1 MSLLTKNENTTASLS
16 KGVDKI
22 AGHITVAIKTTNK
35 LALDL
40 LALNNEDLVD
50 WLNSKPVEQRMEEFA
65 AHGLLGEYLNATAGI
80 IEEFIPTSLER
91 VDTRSFREKLATY
104 RRELSITQ
112 NGFSVVDM
120 PLPVSVVID
129 EYVEEP
135 EQAPLDEQPSIV
147 VEDSPIE
154 AEVVE

>member
-65 AHGLLGEYLNATAGI
+65 AHGLLGEYLNATAEKL
-80 IEEFIPTSLER
+80 EEFITTSLER

-120 PLPVSVVID
+120 PLPVSVELPID
-129 EYVEEP
+129 PEEIVEEVN
-135 EQAPLDEQPSIV
+135 EI
-147 VEDSPIE
+147 VEDIVEDNPID
-154 AEVVE
+154 

>member
-65 AHGLLGEYLNATAGI
+65 AHGLLGEYLNDTAEKL
-80 IEEFIPTSLER
+80 EEFITTSLER
-91 VDTRSFREKLATY
+91 VDIRPFHKKLESQW
-104 RRELSITQ
+104 RELSITQ
-112 NGFSVVDM
+112 NGFSIVDM
-120 PLPVSVVID
+120 PLPKPVVID

-135 EQAPLDEQPSIV
+135 ETPLDEQPSIV
-147 VEDSPIE
+147 VEDSSIE

>member
-120 PLPVSVVID
+120 PLPVRVELPID
-129 EYVEEP
+129 PEEEIVEEVN
-135 EQAPLDEQPSIV
+135 EI
-147 VEDSPIE
+147 VEDIVEDNPID
-154 AEVVE
+154 

>member
-65 AHGLLGEYLNATAGI
+65 AHGLLGEYLNDTAEK

-120 PLPVSVVID
+120 PLPVRVVIN
-129 EYVEEP
+129 EYV
-135 EQAPLDEQPSIV
+135 DEQPSIV

-154 AEVVE
+154 SEVVE

>member
-65 AHGLLGEYLNATAGI
+65 AHGLLGEYLNDTAEKL
-80 IEEFIPTSLER
+80 EEFITTSLER

-120 PLPVSVVID
+120 PLPVRVELPID
-129 EYVEEP
+129 PEEEIVEEVN
-135 EQAPLDEQPSIV
+135 EI
-147 VEDSPIE
+147 VEDIVEDNPID
-154 AEVVE
+154 

>member
-1 MSLLTKNENTTASLS
+1 
-16 KGVDKI
+16 
-22 AGHITVAIKTTNK
+22 
-35 LALDL
+35 
-40 LALNNEDLVD
+40 
-50 WLNSKPVEQRMEEFA
+50 MEEFA

-120 PLPVSVVID
+120 PLPVRVELPID
-129 EYVEEP
+129 PEEEIVEEVN
-135 EQAPLDEQPSIV
+135 EI
-147 VEDSPIE
+147 VEDIVEDNPID
-154 AEVVE
+154 

>member
-1 MSLLTKNENTTASLS
+1 MSLLTKNENTTATLA

-22 AGHITVAIKTTNK
+22 SGHITVAIKTANK

-120 PLPVSVVID
+120 PLPVRVVIN

-135 EQAPLDEQPSIV
+135 EQAPPDEQPSIV